1 MPAGHPHAL
10 RHSFGTALAEAG
22 VDLAVLQ
29 ALMGHD
35 HVDSSAA
42 YIHLAPA
49 HVRAAYDAARA
60 RASAPCDRPRR
71 PSPGDLLGGY
81 LAALAG
87 AGRREHGVL
96 VRGPRRSWPAGPTR
110 RPGPREPL
118 PVRLSA
124 STSARPFLNY
134 LMLSGQLHPGY
145 DYLLERKLPAVLR
158 EAPDSPLGE
167 DRARFLAAAAELG
180 YTRGSP
186 PGCAAR
192 SRCGC

>member
-49 HVRAAYDAARA
+49 HVRAAYDAARH
-60 RASAPCDRPRR
+60 ASAPSDAGRAGRR
-71 PSPGDLLGGY
+71 RRAAQRLPG
-81 LAALAG
+81 G
-87 AGRREHGVL
+87 AGRRGA
-96 VRGPRRSWPAGPTR
+96 GNTGFTAAARSFLARWPDPQAWAA
-110 RPGPREPL
+110 EPL

-124 STSARPFLNY
+124 GSAARPFLNY
-134 LMLSGQLHPGY
+134 LMLSGQLQPGY

-158 EAPDSPLGE
+158 EAPAAPLGDE
-167 DRARFLAAAAELG
+167 LDRFLAAAAELG
-180 YTRGSP
+180 YPSRRRRDGQ
-186 PGCAAR
+186 PGR
-192 SRCGC
+192 PCGC